1 MKKENKNLIYIAD
14 AQEPVLFVM
23 LNDKDQE
30 QRQFRLPLSDGQLV
44 NLIRDGIEILSRRYL
59 EKLK

>member
-1 MKKENKNLIYIAD
+1 MKKENENLIYIAD